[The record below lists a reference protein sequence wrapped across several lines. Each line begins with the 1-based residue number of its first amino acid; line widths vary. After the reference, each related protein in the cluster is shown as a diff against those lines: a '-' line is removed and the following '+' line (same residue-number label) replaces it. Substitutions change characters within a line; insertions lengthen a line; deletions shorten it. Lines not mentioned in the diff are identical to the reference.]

1 MPCGNAF
8 DCTTAPRRVCAGL
21 FSVGRLLAEQTI
33 NRTDCEFTLP
43 SHRLAHS
50 ENEFSSRIG
59 SSSPFYRARPKAN
72 LAWVI
77 SAHALLR
84 IASGAS
90 GILIGLYLAD
100 LNNHGAHL
108 SAGLVGTL
116 SAISFAA
123 ELFASIPMGLAS
135 DAMQPRLLMCAG
147 AILGAIAVFLFAI
160 SGTTSIFFL
169 SRLLEGVGA
178 AAIVPALLA
187 YLTNATDGNPALR
200 VRAMS
205 FFELTLL
212 AGLALGGIVAS
223 QLFLSLHSGAFALV
237 ALLYLTCAMTLFFK
251 IARRKAQRMAS
262 PLDDLKHVLKLPSL
276 RHLAPVWLCVNSVV
290 GLWLGP
296 TLPFLLTERSNKGQY
311 LAGIYA
317 STPASVGWM
326 LLSYSIVFGLGV
338 TAWSFVLPHI
348 RLKTAMKIT
357 LGAMLPVC
365 AGFYLL
371 NHAGNQS
378 SAVRWSLG
386 AIIALLIM
394 VESGFTPAALAWLA
408 GTLPV
413 ESGRGAAMGIYS
425 VLLSVGAII
434 GSFLAG
440 FLGERFA
447 VDGLL
452 YGTVFVAVA
461 ALIFLHWVP
470 HLNAQNAEHH
480 L

>member
-1 MPCGNAF
+1 M
-8 DCTTAPRRVCAGL
+8 
-21 FSVGRLLAEQTI
+21 
-33 NRTDCEFTLP
+33 TLP
-43 SHRLAHS
+43 LQIEKQPKIDLALGTV
-50 ENEFSSRIG
+50 G
-59 SSSPFYRARPKAN
+59 SSPVDELRRNAN

-84 IASGAS
+84 IASGTS
-90 GILIGLYLAD
+90 GILIGLYLAS

-108 SAGLVGTL
+108 STGLVGTL
-116 SAISFAA
+116 SAVSFAA
-123 ELFASIPMGLAS
+123 ELFTSIPMGLAS
-135 DAMQPRLLMCAG
+135 DAMQPRLLMTAG
-147 AILGAIAVFLFAI
+147 AIVGAVAVFLFAV
-160 SGTTSIFFL
+160 SGSTSIFFL

-187 YLTNATDGNPALR
+187 YLTDATDGRPALR
-200 VRAMS
+200 IKAMS
-205 FFELTLL
+205 YFELTLL
-212 AGLALGGIVAS
+212 AGLALGGIVAG
-223 QLFLSLHSGAFALV
+223 QLFRVFHAGAFAAVAIIYLV
-237 ALLYLTCAMTLFFK
+237 CAATLF
-251 IARRKAQRMAS
+251 INISGRTARHLAS
-262 PLDDLKHVLKLPSL
+262 PLDDLKQVMRLPSI

-296 TLPFLLTERSNKGQY
+296 TLPFLLTERSNKRQY

-317 STPASVGWM
+317 SNPASVGWI
-326 LLSYSIVFGLGV
+326 LLGYSIVFGLGV
-338 TAWSFVLPHI
+338 TAWSFVLPRI
-348 RLKTAMKIT
+348 RLKSAMRIT

-365 AGFYLL
+365 AGFYLM
-371 NHAGNQS
+371 NHSGNQS

-386 AIIALLIM
+386 AIISLLIM

-434 GSFLAG
+434 GSLLAG
-440 FLGERFA
+440 FLGQRFA
-447 VDGLL
+447 IDGLL

-470 HLNAQNAEHH
+470 HLKSQGAGG
-480 L
+480 

>member
-1 MPCGNAF
+1 MNDLASR
-8 DCTTAPRRVCAGL
+8 TVVST
-21 FSVGRLLAEQTI
+21 SV
-33 NRTDCEFTLP
+33 D
-43 SHRLAHS
+43 
-50 ENEFSSRIG
+50 SS
-59 SSSPFYRARPKAN
+59 RPKAK

-77 SAHALLR
+77 SAHGLLR
-84 IASGAS
+84 IASGTS
-90 GILIGLYLAD
+90 GILIGLYLAS

-116 SAISFAA
+116 SAVSFAA

-135 DAMQPRLLMCAG
+135 DTMQPRLLMTAG
-147 AILGAIAVFLFAI
+147 AVVGAVAVFLFAV
-160 SGTTSIFFL
+160 SGSTSIFFL

-187 YLTNATDGNPALR
+187 YLTDATDGRPALR
-200 VRAMS
+200 VKAMS
-205 FFELTLL
+205 YFELTLL
-212 AGLALGGIVAS
+212 AGLALGGIVAG
-223 QLFLSLHSGAFALV
+223 QLFRILHAGAFAVV
-237 ALLYLTCAMTLFFK
+237 AIVYLLCALTLF
-251 IARRKAQRMAS
+251 INISGRHIRHLVS
-262 PLDDLKHVLKLPSL
+262 PLDDLKQVLRLPSI
-276 RHLAPVWLCVNSVV
+276 RHLAPVWLCVNSVI

-326 LLSYSIVFGLGV
+326 LLGYSIVFGLGV
-338 TAWSFVLPHI
+338 TAWSFVLPRI
-348 RLKTAMKIT
+348 RLKTAMRIT
-357 LGAMLPVC
+357 LSAMLPVC

-378 SAVRWSLG
+378 SAIRWSLG

-408 GTLPV
+408 ETLPID
-413 ESGRGAAMGIYS
+413 SGRGAAMGIYS

-434 GSFLAG
+434 GSLLAG
-440 FLGERFA
+440 FLGQRFSI
-447 VDGLL
+447 DGLL

-470 HLNAQNAEHH
+470 HLRSQNAENN

>member
-1 MPCGNAF
+1 MPLQIEDHPKRAL
-8 DCTTAPRRVCAGL
+8 TPRTVR
-21 FSVGRLLAEQTI
+21 
-33 NRTDCEFTLP
+33 
-43 SHRLAHS
+43 
-50 ENEFSSRIG
+50 SSLVDEL
-59 SSSPFYRARPKAN
+59 RPTAN

-77 SAHALLR
+77 SAHGLLR
-84 IASGAS
+84 IASGTS
-90 GILIGLYLAD
+90 GILIGLYLAS

-116 SAISFAA
+116 SAVSFAA
-123 ELFASIPMGLAS
+123 DLFASIPMGLAS
-135 DAMQPRLLMCAG
+135 DAMQPRLLMTAG
-147 AILGAIAVFLFAI
+147 AFVGAVAVFLFAV
-160 SGTTSIFFL
+160 SGSTSIFFL

-187 YLTNATDGNPALR
+187 YLTDATEGRPALR
-200 VRAMS
+200 VKAMS
-205 FFELTLL
+205 YFELTLL
-212 AGLALGGIVAS
+212 AGLALGGIAAG
-223 QLFLSLHSGAFALV
+223 QLFRVLHASSFAVV
-237 ALLYLTCAMTLFFK
+237 ALIYLLCAVTLF
-251 IARRKAQRMAS
+251 INIPARPVRHLTS
-262 PLDDLKHVLKLPSL
+262 PLDDLKQVLRLPSV

-296 TLPFLLTERSNKGQY
+296 TLPFLLTERSHKGQY

-317 STPASVGWM
+317 SSPASVGWM
-326 LLSYSIVFGLGV
+326 LLGYSIVFGLGV

-348 RLKTAMKIT
+348 RLKSAMRIT

-371 NHAGNQS
+371 NHSGNQS
-378 SAVRWSLG
+378 SAIRWSLG
-386 AIIALLIM
+386 AVISLLIM

-425 VLLSVGAII
+425 VLLSIGAII
-434 GSFLAG
+434 GSLLAG
-440 FLGERFA
+440 FLGQRFA
-447 VDGLL
+447 IDGLL
-452 YGTVFVAVA
+452 YGTVFVAIA

-470 HLNAQNAEHH
+470 HLKSQYAEQN

>member
-1 MPCGNAF
+1 MQIEGHPKSAI
-8 DCTTAPRRVCAGL
+8 TPRTV
-21 FSVGRLLAEQTI
+21 
-33 NRTDCEFTLP
+33 
-43 SHRLAHS
+43 
-50 ENEFSSRIG
+50 
-59 SSSPFYRARPKAN
+59 SSSFVGELRPIAN

-77 SAHALLR
+77 SAHGLLR
-84 IASGAS
+84 IASGTS
-90 GILIGLYLAD
+90 GILIGLYLAS

-116 SAISFAA
+116 SAVSFAA

-135 DAMQPRLLMCAG
+135 DAMQPRLLMTAG
-147 AILGAIAVFLFAI
+147 AIIGAVAVFLFAV
-160 SGTTSIFFL
+160 SGSTSVFFL

-187 YLTNATDGNPALR
+187 YLTDATDGRPALR
-200 VRAMS
+200 VKAMS
-205 FFELTLL
+205 YFELTLL
-212 AGLALGGIVAS
+212 AGLALGGIVAG
-223 QLFLSLHSGAFALV
+223 QLFRVLNARAFAVV
-237 ALLYLTCAMTLFFK
+237 AIVYLLCAVTLF
-251 IARRKAQRMAS
+251 INISGRPARHLAS
-262 PLDDLKHVLKLPSL
+262 PLDDLKQVLRLPSI

-317 STPASVGWM
+317 SSPTSIGWM
-326 LLSYSIVFGLGV
+326 LLGYSVVFGLGV
-338 TAWSFVLPHI
+338 TTWSFVLPHI
-348 RLKTAMKIT
+348 RLKSAMRIT

-365 AGFYLL
+365 AGCYLL
-371 NHAGNQS
+371 NHSGNQP

-386 AIIALLIM
+386 AIIVLLIM
-394 VESGFTPAALAWLA
+394 IESGFTPAALAWLA
-408 GTLPV
+408 GTLPI

-434 GSFLAG
+434 GSLLAG

-447 VDGLL
+447 IDGLL

-470 HLNAQNAEHH
+470 NLKSQDAGA
-480 L
+480 